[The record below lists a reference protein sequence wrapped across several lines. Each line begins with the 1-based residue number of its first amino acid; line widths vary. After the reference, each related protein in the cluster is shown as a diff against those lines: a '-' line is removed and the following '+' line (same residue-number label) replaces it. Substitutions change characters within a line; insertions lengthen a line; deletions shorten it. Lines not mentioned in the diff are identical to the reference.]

1 MKQLIILFLLCSSIC
16 DAMAQNTPEFGK
28 VDKAELEM
36 ATCDFDKDAEAVV
49 LFDEGEF
56 YYEVNF
62 GLERHI
68 RIKILKDKGLDR
80 ANVHIK
86 YYSYGGDETVKGLTA
101 QTYNLDA
108 AGNMVATKVDKKVI
122 FDKKLNARYSETAF
136 SFPEVKVGSVIEYK
150 YRIEG
155 ADSRRWYFQQSI
167 PVIKSRYI
175 INFPNE
181 VEMSVT
187 PNCILPYKTSTERKS
202 GREVQVYTMEN
213 VPALRDEAYISCD
226 DDYLQSL
233 QPRLIAIN
241 PYGRPRQSYVRTWPG
256 IIKQLM
262 EDEDFGVQLKKNIPR
277 TKDLDSMLAL
287 LKTPYEKMTTIHAYV
302 RKNMEW
308 NNNDNI
314 WALDGVKSAWKD
326 KKGTSGEINLIL
338 VNLLKDAGLKAHPVL
353 VSTRDNG
360 RVNTFV
366 AGFSQFNKVMAV
378 VELEGKEYVL
388 DAVEKY
394 TPSKLIPPD
403 VVASN
408 GLVIEKIETGE
419 WGWHTLWN
427 EGAVFN
433 NTVFINGDIDA
444 DGNLKGT
451 ADISSEGYARVKRAS
466 FVQDG
471 KQAFIEKYFTSQ
483 NTGVTVDS
491 LVFEN
496 EQADSMP
503 LVQKINFSQELAGAG
518 EYKYF
523 NINLFSGLEKN
534 PFIEDNRFSDIFF
547 GYNQRIGIMAS
558 IGIPDNYQFEELPKN
573 IRMIMPDTGIVFTRF
588 LGVEENRLSVR
599 IILDFK
605 KPVYSV
611 EEYPEFQEFY
621 KKLFDMLNEQFVV
634 RKKS

>member
-1 MKQLIILFLLCSSIC
+1 MKQFLPFFLCCITITAS
-16 DAMAQNTPEFGK
+16 AQKPPEFGK

-36 ATCDFDKDAEAVV
+36 NTCGFDKDAEAVV

-62 GLERHI
+62 GIERHI
-68 RIKILKDKGLDR
+68 RIKILKDKGLER
-80 ANVHIK
+80 ANIHIK
-86 YYSYGGDETVKGLTA
+86 YHSFGGDETVKGLTA

-108 AGNMVATKVDKKVI
+108 AGNVVATKVDKKVI
-122 FDKKLNARYSETAF
+122 FDKKLNKRYSETAF

-155 ADSRRWYFQQSI
+155 AFGRRWYFQQSI

-175 INFPNE
+175 INFPDE
-181 VEMSVT
+181 VEMSVI
-187 PNCILPYKTSTERKS
+187 PNCFLPYTSTTERKS
-202 GREVQVYTMEN
+202 GREVKVYTMEN
-213 VPALRDEAYISCD
+213 IPALRDEAYISCD
-226 DDYLQSL
+226 EDYLQSL
-233 QPRLIAIN
+233 EPRVLAVN
-241 PYGRPRQSYVRTWPG
+241 PFGRPRQSLVRSWPG

-287 LKTPYEKMTTIHAYV
+287 IQSPYEKMTVIHAYV

-308 NNNDNI
+308 NSYDNI

-338 VNLLKDAGLKAHPVL
+338 VNLLKDAELKAHPVL

-360 RVNTFV
+360 RVNTYV
-366 AGFSQFNKVMAV
+366 AGFSQFNKVMAL
-378 VELEGKEYVL
+378 VELDGKEYVL
-388 DAVEKY
+388 DAVEKF

-403 VVASN
+403 VLASN
-408 GLVIEKIETGE
+408 GLVIEKLDTGE
-419 WGWHTLWN
+419 WGWHMLWN

-433 NTVFINGDIDA
+433 NTVFINGDVDA
-444 DGNLKGT
+444 DGKLKGT
-451 ADISSEGYARVKRAS
+451 ADISSEGYARVRRAPL
-466 FVQDG
+466 VQDG
-471 KQAFIEKYFTSQ
+471 KKAFIEKYFTSQ
-483 NTGVTVDS
+483 NEGVKVDS

-496 EQADSMP
+496 ETTDTMP
-503 LVQKINFSQELAGAG
+503 LVQKISFSQELSGAG
-518 EYKYF
+518 DYKYF
-523 NINLFSGLEKN
+523 NVNLFSGLEKN
-534 PFIEDNRFSDIFF
+534 PFIEDNRFSDVFF
-547 GYNQRIGIMAS
+547 GYNQRIGILAN
-558 IGIPDNYQFEELPKN
+558 IGLPDNYQFEELPKN

-588 LGVEENRLSVR
+588 TGVEDNRLSVR
-599 IILDFK
+599 VILDFK

-621 KKLFDMLNEQFVV
+621 KKLFDLLNEQFVV

>member
-1 MKQLIILFLLCSSIC
+1 MKQLLSFFLSCITITAS
-16 DAMAQNTPEFGK
+16 AQKPPEFGK
-28 VDKAELEM
+28 VDKAELELN
-36 ATCDFDKDAEAVV
+36 TCEFDKDAEAVV

-68 RIKILKDKGLDR
+68 RIKILKDKGLER
-80 ANVHIK
+80 ANIHIK
-86 YYSYGGDETVKGLTA
+86 YHSFGGDETVKGLTA

-108 AGNMVATKVDKKVI
+108 AGNVVATKVDKKVI
-122 FDKKLNARYSETAF
+122 FDKKLNKRYSETAF

-155 ADSRRWYFQQSI
+155 AFGRRWYFQQSI

-175 INFPNE
+175 INFPDE

-187 PNCILPYKTSTERKS
+187 PNCFLPYTSTTERKS
-202 GREVQVYTMEN
+202 GREVKVYTMEN
-213 VPALRDEAYISCD
+213 IPALRDEAYISCE

-233 QPRLIAIN
+233 EPRVLAIN
-241 PYGRPRQSYVRTWPG
+241 PFGRPRQSLVRSWPG

-287 LKTPYEKMTTIHAYV
+287 IQSPYEKMTTIHAYV

-308 NNNDNI
+308 NNYDNI

-338 VNLLKDAGLKAHPVL
+338 VNLLKDAGLKSHPVL

-360 RVNTFV
+360 RVNTYV
-366 AGFSQFNKVMAV
+366 AGFSQFNKVMAM
-378 VELEGKEYVL
+378 VELDGKEYVL
-388 DAVEKY
+388 DAVEKF

-403 VVASN
+403 VLASN
-408 GLVIEKIETGE
+408 GLVIEKLDTGE
-419 WGWHTLWN
+419 WGWHMLWN

-433 NTVFINGDIDA
+433 NTVFINGDVDA
-444 DGNLKGT
+444 AGNLKGT
-451 ADISSEGYARVKRAS
+451 ADVSSEGYARVKRAPLI
-466 FVQDG
+466 QDG
-471 KQAFIEKYFTSQ
+471 KKAFIEKYFTSQ
-483 NTGVTVDS
+483 NEGVKVDS

-496 EQADSMP
+496 ETTDTMP
-503 LVQKINFSQELAGAG
+503 LVQKISFSQELSGSG
-518 EYKYF
+518 DYKYF
-523 NINLFSGLEKN
+523 NVNLFSGLEKN
-534 PFIEDNRFSDIFF
+534 PFIEDNRFSDVFF
-547 GYNQRIGIMAS
+547 GYNQRIGILAN
-558 IGIPDNYQFEELPKN
+558 IGLPENYQFEELPKN

-588 LGVEENRLSVR
+588 TGVEDNRLSVR
-599 IILDFK
+599 VILDFK

-621 KKLFDMLNEQFVV
+621 KKLFDLLNEQFVV